1 MEENRL
7 QTLDRAR
14 LALIER
20 LRTERREVLRSAAS
34 LYAATAVF
42 YCMGA
47 FTFDVWIPLE
57 TLTAFQLGVWLGCL
71 LAMIAVLPVILVLFW
86 SDWRFFQEMYGIR
99 HGDSLQG
106 KSPLSAW
113 LTQFSAYHRDC
124 RA

>member
-1 MEENRL
+1 MDENRL

-14 LALIER
+14 LTLIER
-20 LRTERREVLRSAAS
+20 LRTERRQILKAAAN

-57 TLTAFQLGVWLGCL
+57 NLTSFQLGTWLGCL
-71 LAMIAVLPVILVLFW
+71 FAMIAVLPVIFVLSW

-99 HGDSLQG
+99 HGGSLQG

-113 LTQFSAYHRDC
+113 VIRFRAYHRDC